1 MAESEE
7 QTTLYREF
15 QIANLS
21 SFLPNLLI
29 APAVWLVFAPI
40 NDQIGLVTSIALT
53 LASIA
58 IRIFTTRTI
67 AVTPDSLR
75 IGNAVIP
82 RKALGEAVSV
92 STQDQ
97 FTERGSNLDSRAF
110 LALKSGL
117 PGLVKIEVTD
127 DEDPTPY
134 LLISTRRAS
143 ELVELLDA

>member
-15 QIANLS
+15 QIANVS
-21 SFLPNLLI
+21 SFLPNLLV

-40 NDQIGLVTSIALT
+40 NDQIGLVSSIVLT

-58 IRIFTTRTI
+58 IRIVTTRTI
-67 AVTPDSLR
+67 EVTPISLR
-75 IGNAVIP
+75 IGNALIP
-82 RKALGEAVSV
+82 RKALGKAVSV
-92 STQDQ
+92 ATQDQ

-134 LLISTRRAS
+134 LLISTRRAG
-143 ELVELLDA
+143 ELVDLLNA

>member
-40 NDQIGLVTSIALT
+40 NDQIGLVTSIVLT

-67 AVTPDSLR
+67 AVTSDLLR
-75 IGNAVIP
+75 IGNALIP
-82 RKALGEAVSV
+82 RKALGKAVSV

-127 DEDPTPY
+127 VEDPTPY

-143 ELVELLDA
+143 ELVELLNG

>member
-1 MAESEE
+1 MAESEA

-92 STQDQ
+92 SAQDQ

-117 PGLVKIEVTD
+117 PGLVKIQVTD
-127 DEDPTPY
+127 AEDPTPY

-143 ELVELLDA
+143 ELVELLNS

>member
-143 ELVELLDA
+143 ELVELLNS

>member
-40 NDQIGLVTSIALT
+40 NDQIGLVTSIVLT

-67 AVTPDSLR
+67 AVTIDSLR
-75 IGNAVIP
+75 IGNALIP
-82 RKALGEAVSV
+82 RKALGKATSV
-92 STQDQ
+92 RKQDQ

-110 LALKSGL
+110 LAIKSGL

-134 LLISTRRAS
+134 LLLSTRRAS
-143 ELVELLDA
+143 ELVELLNA

>member
-40 NDQIGLVTSIALT
+40 NDEIGLVASIVLT

-67 AVTPDSLR
+67 AVTTDSLR
-75 IGNAVIP
+75 VGNAQIP
-82 RKALGEAVSV
+82 RKALGKAVSV
-92 STQDQ
+92 SAQDQ

-143 ELVELLDA
+143 ELVELLNA

>member
-15 QIANLS
+15 QIANLN

-40 NDQIGLVTSIALT
+40 DDQIGLVTSIVLT

-67 AVTPDSLR
+67 AVTSDSLR

-82 RKALGEAVSV
+82 RKALGKAVSV
-92 STQDQ
+92 SAQDQ

-134 LLISTRRAS
+134 MLISTRRAS
-143 ELVELLDA
+143 ELVELLNA

>member
-15 QIANLS
+15 QIANVS
-21 SFLPNLLI
+21 SFLPNLLV

-40 NDQIGLVTSIALT
+40 NDQIGLVSSIVLT

-58 IRIFTTRTI
+58 IRIVTTRTI
-67 AVTPDSLR
+67 EVTPLSLR
-75 IGNAVIP
+75 IGNALIP
-82 RKALGEAVSV
+82 RKALGKAVSV
-92 STQDQ
+92 ATQDQ

-143 ELVELLDA
+143 ELVDLLNV

>member
-15 QIANLS
+15 QIANVS
-21 SFLPNLLI
+21 SFLPNLLV

-40 NDQIGLVTSIALT
+40 NDQIGLVSSIVMT

-58 IRIFTTRTI
+58 IRIVTTRTI
-67 AVTPDSLR
+67 EVTPLSLR
-75 IGNAVIP
+75 IGNALIP
-82 RKALGEAVSV
+82 RKALGKAVSV
-92 STQDQ
+92 ATQDQ

-143 ELVELLDA
+143 ELVDLLNV

>member
-7 QTTLYREF
+7 QTTLFREF

-40 NDQIGLVTSIALT
+40 NDQIGLLSSIVLT

-58 IRIFTTRTI
+58 IRIVTTRTI
-67 AVTPDSLR
+67 EVTSDALR
-75 IGNAVIP
+75 IGNALIP
-82 RKALGEAVSV
+82 RKALGKAVSV
-92 STQDQ
+92 ATQDQ

-143 ELVELLDA
+143 ELVELLNA

>member
-40 NDQIGLVTSIALT
+40 NDQIGLVTSIVLT

-58 IRIFTTRTI
+58 IRILTTRTI
-67 AVTPDSLR
+67 EVTSDALR
-75 IGNAVIP
+75 IGNAGIP
-82 RKALGEAVSV
+82 RKALGKAISV
-92 STQDQ
+92 DTQDQ

-117 PGLVKIEVTD
+117 PGLVKIEVAD
-127 DEDPTPY
+127 LEDPTPY

-143 ELVELLDA
+143 ELVDLLNA

>member
-40 NDQIGLVTSIALT
+40 NDQIGLVASIVLT

-58 IRIFTTRTI
+58 IRILTTRKI
-67 AVTPDSLR
+67 AVTTDSLR

-82 RKALGEAVSV
+82 RKVLGRAVSV
-92 STQDQ
+92 SAQDQ

>member
-40 NDQIGLVTSIALT
+40 NDQIGLVASIVLT

-58 IRIFTTRTI
+58 IRILTTRKI
-67 AVTPDSLR
+67 AVTIDSLR

-82 RKALGEAVSV
+82 RKVLGRAVSV
-92 STQDQ
+92 SAQDQ

-143 ELVELLDA
+143 ELVELLNA

>member
-40 NDQIGLVTSIALT
+40 NDQIGLVASIVLT

-67 AVTPDSLR
+67 AVTSDLLR
-75 IGNAVIP
+75 IGNALIP
-82 RKALGEAVSV
+82 RKSLGKAVSV

>member
-40 NDQIGLVTSIALT
+40 NDQIGLVTSIVLT

-67 AVTPDSLR
+67 AVTIDSLR
-75 IGNAVIP
+75 IGNALIP
-82 RKALGEAVSV
+82 RKALGKAVEV
-92 STQDQ
+92 RKQDQ

-143 ELVELLDA
+143 ELVELLNA

>member
-92 STQDQ
+92 SAQDQ

-117 PGLVKIEVTD
+117 PGLVKIQVTD
-127 DEDPTPY
+127 AEDPTPY

-143 ELVELLDA
+143 ELVELLNS

>member
-29 APAVWLVFAPI
+29 APAVWLVFAQI
-40 NDQIGLVTSIALT
+40 NDQIGLVASIVLT

-58 IRIFTTRTI
+58 IRILTTRKI
-67 AVTPDSLR
+67 AVTTDSLR

-82 RKALGEAVSV
+82 RKVLGRAVSV
-92 STQDQ
+92 SAQDQ

>member
-15 QIANLS
+15 QIANVS
-21 SFLPNLLI
+21 SFLPNLLV

-40 NDQIGLVTSIALT
+40 NDQIGLVSSIVLT

-58 IRIFTTRTI
+58 IRIVTTRTI
-67 AVTPDSLR
+67 EVTPLSLR
-75 IGNAVIP
+75 IGNALIP
-82 RKALGEAVSV
+82 RKALGKAVSV
-92 STQDQ
+92 ATQDQ

-127 DEDPTPY
+127 VEDPTPY

-143 ELVELLDA
+143 ELVDLLNA